1 MASNY
6 WIKLYHEILHDRKM
20 ATLSDHLY
28 RRVIELFLLAGETD
42 QDGALPDVADMAW
55 ILRADEPALLDD
67 LRALAK
73 VGITTD
79 TDNGW
84 LVTNFVER
92 QAPSDPEA
100 RVRRHRERKAKDAY
114 YSSEQPAPEQSEQ
127 PTVEPVTEQVTEPAE
142 PCNEVVTNR
151 YSSVTVAVT
160 NPEQIRLDKIRL
172 DKEKIRTDS
181 EPARASTPER
191 PAEHAKVQPVQP
203 LQAFSFSEPEGVTDS
218 GGSTKPPDI
227 RSQCAAAI
235 DYWLQV
241 GKRRGMHDD
250 DKYQISTMV
259 KTYGWQSVKAA
270 MDAEPMGMLW
280 NIQKRLL
287 TPQPAEPATVTA

>member
-42 QDGALPDVADMAW
+42 QDGALPEIADIAW
-55 ILRADEPALLDD
+55 ILRADESALLDD

-79 TDNGW
+79 TNNGW
-84 LVTNFVER
+84 IVTNFAER
-92 QAPSDPEA
+92 QAPSDPEE

-114 YSSEQPAPEQSEQ
+114 YSSEQPAPEQAEQ

-160 NPEQIRLDKIRL
+160 NPSQIRLDKIRL
-172 DKEKIRTDS
+172 DKEEIRT
-181 EPARASTPER
+181 EPAREIPATR
-191 PAEHAKVQPVQP
+191 PAEPAKVQPVQP
-203 LQAFSFSEPEGVTDS
+203 LQAYSFKEPEGVTAS
-218 GGSTKPPDI
+218 GGSSKPPDI
-227 RSQCAAAI
+227 RNQCAAAI
-235 DYWLQV
+235 DYWIQV

-250 DKYQISTMV
+250 DKYQIGAMV
-259 KTYGWQSVKAA
+259 KSYGWERVKAA
-270 MDAEPMGMLW
+270 MDAEPMGALW
-280 NIQKRLL
+280 NIQKRLM
-287 TPQPAEPATVTA
+287 TPQPAEPVTVTA